1 MSRRSIFV
9 TAIVLS
15 VAVASMNQMA
25 FAKEHHQLRKPQ
37 FTSEHFRRAN
47 GEPNYAL
54 TMALVES
61 VVFLAIIFLAAIGRE
76 ERGKEF

>member
-1 MSRRSIFV
+1 MSRVSIFV
-9 TAIVLS
+9 TAVVLS

-47 GEPNYAL
+47 
-54 TMALVES
+54 
-61 VVFLAIIFLAAIGRE
+61 AAIVAAPEVPSSMYTGGWSAPAGR
-76 ERGKEF
+76 